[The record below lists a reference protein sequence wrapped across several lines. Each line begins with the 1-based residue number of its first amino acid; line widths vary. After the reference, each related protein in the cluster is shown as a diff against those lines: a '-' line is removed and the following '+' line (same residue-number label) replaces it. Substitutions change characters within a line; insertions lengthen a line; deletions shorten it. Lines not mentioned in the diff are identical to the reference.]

1 MSARSA
7 VTRISKSERTSWFT
21 EDSTERNDCQ
31 STAAATPVCF
41 AWWKIRSKEFAALR
55 TARSAPSCRGFVP
68 LSLRYNFLM
77 CQYRDKEA
85 PKLTES
91 GFQFLLMDTNAQLW
105 YIIREYISNSEIE
118 VLMQLTLSH
127 SCWNQFSWHR
137 MAYSSPPI
145 SFFPSNKIY
154 SLKKRVEYQL
164 PNLIVGAITKESL
177 YSAFENVIVAEQL
190 VKFLLKQASVD
201 KRTCDIFGN

>member
-105 YIIREYISNSEIE
+105 YIIREYISNSE
-118 VLMQLTLSH
+118 VALTFFLM
-127 SCWNQFSWHR
+127 
-137 MAYSSPPI
+137 I
-145 SFFPSNKIY
+145 FFPF
-154 SLKKRVEYQL
+154 V
-164 PNLIVGAITKESL
+164 
-177 YSAFENVIVAEQL
+177 F
-190 VKFLLKQASVD
+190 
-201 KRTCDIFGN
+201 

>member
-41 AWWKIRSKEFAALR
+41 AWWKIRSKEFTALR

-105 YIIREYISNSEIE
+105 YIIREYISNSEQSRNKGPSTKLNSRRNRKIRKITNPLIHMHLKTE
-118 VLMQLTLSH
+118 I
-127 SCWNQFSWHR
+127 CPSW
-137 MAYSSPPI
+137 SKP
-145 SFFPSNKIY
+145 SF
-154 SLKKRVEYQL
+154 
-164 PNLIVGAITKESL
+164 
-177 YSAFENVIVAEQL
+177 
-190 VKFLLKQASVD
+190 D
-201 KRTCDIFGN
+201 